1 MGTMT
6 GVAVKPLLLFSAA
19 LYFSYAVEGYPRIC
33 AFNRAN
39 AVNNEKKCK
48 YGWEM
53 DPCGTKLCTKGPG
66 EVCGGKNE
74 RYGICG
80 EGLMCSNCQRCQGCS
95 LKTFECFDDRQCIW
109 SVP

>member
-1 MGTMT
+1 MT
-6 GVAVKPLLLFSAA
+6 GVAVTPLLLFSAA

-53 DPCGTKLCTKGPG
+53 DPCGTKLCTKGNMNIPARTTLQMFAGIYG
-66 EVCGGKNE
+66 ESTFRTCKNDRETLYRGKP
-74 RYGICG
+74 
-80 EGLMCSNCQRCQGCS
+80 Q
-95 LKTFECFDDRQCIW
+95 
-109 SVP
+109 

>member
-1 MGTMT
+1 MT
-6 GVAVKPLLLFSAA
+6 GVAVTPLLLFSAA

-53 DPCGTKLCTKGPG
+53 DPCGTKLCTKGNMNIPAESSNPRSNKQTNNINSQVFPPLKMFAKQKVSL
-66 EVCGGKNE
+66 EV
-74 RYGICG
+74 
-80 EGLMCSNCQRCQGCS
+80 
-95 LKTFECFDDRQCIW
+95 LK
-109 SVP
+109 P

>member
-1 MGTMT
+1 MT

-53 DPCGTKLCTKGPG
+53 DPCGTKLCTKGNMNTPA
-66 EVCGGKNE
+66 KT
-74 RYGICG
+74 
-80 EGLMCSNCQRCQGCS
+80 SNPRSNKQTIVKLFQP
-95 LKTFECFDDRQCIW
+95 LKTNAKTKVLRKF
-109 SVP
+109 

>member
-53 DPCGTKLCTKGPG
+53 DPCGTKLCTKGKMNIPVKG
-66 EVCGGKNE
+66 STPDQTNE
-74 RYGICG
+74 QKI
-80 EGLMCSNCQRCQGCS
+80 EIE
-95 LKTFECFDDRQCIW
+95 FFFHH
-109 SVP
+109 